1 MDPLRCFPL
10 AHHTGASPGARRWTV
25 DLVSGSARPRTAF
38 PPTQQET
45 PMAVLGIDLG
55 TSGCKTVLVSRDGR
69 ILATATAE
77 YPLSTP
83 KPLWSEQDPHDW
95 WRGLVSSVRSV
106 IAACSGETIEGIGIG
121 GQMHG
126 ATLLDAEDRVVRPA
140 ILWNDGRCQAEC
152 DLIHKRFP
160 GVVKETGNRALVG
173 FTAPKLL
180 WVQRHEAKLW
190 KRVRSVLL
198 PKDYLRFRLTG
209 EKVAEMSDG
218 AGMLLLDVAKRRW
231 SAKMLRICGIDE
243 SYLGRL
249 IEGSEIG
256 GTVTAAAA
264 AELGIPSGVPVVGG
278 AGDQAAG
285 AVGAG
290 CVSPGQT
297 TISLGTSGVVF
308 TTTKGYRPEKDG
320 RLHTFCHALP
330 RVWHQMGV
338 MLSAAGSLQWYR
350 DTCAPGVD
358 FTALCDAAGEAP
370 RGAEGLVFL
379 PYLTGER
386 TPLCDAR
393 ARGAFIGLTRRHTR
407 QYLTRAVLEGISLGL
422 AESLRLIRDAGT
434 TVKEATVTGGG
445 TRSDVWMQILA
456 DVCDTRI
463 VLREGADA
471 GPALGG
477 ARLALVGACG
487 VPLKTACAPGP
498 VVKSFAPER
507 KAVKEYAAIAGRFRT
522 LYPAISA
529 YCHSV

>member
-1 MDPLRCFPL
+1 M
-10 AHHTGASPGARRWTV
+10 S
-25 DLVSGSARPRTAF
+25 
-38 PPTQQET
+38 
-45 PMAVLGIDLG
+45 VLGIDLG
-55 TSGCKTVLVSRDGR
+55 TSGCKTVLVNRAGK
-69 ILATATAE
+69 ILAAATAE

-83 KPLWSEQDPHDW
+83 RPLWSEQDPAHW
-95 WRGLVSSVRSV
+95 WLGLVTSVRAV
-106 IAACSGETIEGIGIG
+106 LAKCPGETIEGIGIG

-126 ATLLDAEDRVVRPA
+126 ATLLDANDQVVRPA

-152 DLIHKRFP
+152 DLIHKKFP
-160 GVVKETGNRALVG
+160 GVIKETGNRALVG

-180 WVQRHEAKLW
+180 WVQKHEPTVW

-231 SAKMLRICGIDE
+231 SAKMLKVCNIDA
-243 SYLGRL
+243 SYLGCL
-249 IEGSEIG
+249 IEGTEIG
-256 GTVTAAAA
+256 GRITAAVA
-264 AELGIPSGVPVVGG
+264 AELGIPVGVPVVGG

-297 TISLGTSGVVF
+297 TIALGTSGVVF
-308 TTTKGYRPEKDG
+308 TTTKGYSPEKAG
-320 RLHTFCHALP
+320 RLHTFCHAIP
-330 RVWHQMGV
+330 KTWHQMGV

-358 FTALCDAAGEAP
+358 FGDLCAAAASAP
-370 RGAEGLVFL
+370 IGCQGLTFL

-386 TPLCDAR
+386 TPLCDAQ
-393 ARGAFIGLTRRHTR
+393 ARGAFIGLTRLHDRT
-407 QYLTRAVLEGISLGL
+407 YLTRAVLEGISLGL
-422 AESLRLIRDAGT
+422 AESLHLIRAAGT
-434 TVKEATVTGGG
+434 KVTEATVTGGG
-445 TRSDVWMQILA
+445 TRSDAWMQILA
-456 DVCDTRI
+456 DVCNVTI

-487 VPLKTACAPGP
+487 VPVKQACAPGP
-498 VVKSFAPER
+498 VVKTFVPDKR
-507 KAVKEYAAIAGRFRT
+507 AVKAYLPIAERFRA

-529 YCHSV
+529 YCHAV

>member
-1 MDPLRCFPL
+1 
-10 AHHTGASPGARRWTV
+10 
-25 DLVSGSARPRTAF
+25 
-38 PPTQQET
+38 
-45 PMAVLGIDLG
+45 MAVLGIDLG
-55 TSGCKTVLVSRDGR
+55 TSGCKTVLVARDGR
-69 ILATATAE
+69 ILAAATAE

-83 KPLWSEQDPHDW
+83 RPLWSEQDPHDW
-95 WRGLVSSVRSV
+95 WKGLVTSVRAV
-106 IAACSGETIEGIGIG
+106 VAKCPTETIEGIGIG

-126 ATLLDAEDRVVRPA
+126 ATLLDADDQVVRPA

-152 DLIHKRFP
+152 DLIHKKFP
-160 GVVKETGNRALVG
+160 GVIKETGNRALVG

-180 WVQRHEAKLW
+180 WVQRHEPKAW
-190 KRVRSVLL
+190 KRIRSVLL
-198 PKDYLRFRLTG
+198 PKDYLRLRLTG
-209 EKVAEMSDG
+209 EKVAEMSDA

-231 SAKMLRICGIDE
+231 SAKMLKVCNIDAG
-243 SYLGRL
+243 YLGRL
-249 IEGSEIG
+249 IEGTEVG
-256 GTVTAAAA
+256 GTVTTAAA
-264 AELGIPSGVPVVGG
+264 AELGIPAGVPVVGG

-290 CVSPGQT
+290 CVAPGQT

-308 TTTKGYRPEKDG
+308 TTTKGYSPEKDG

-330 RVWHQMGV
+330 NTWHQMGV

-358 FTALCDAAGEAP
+358 FGDLCAAAGGAP
-370 RGAEGLVFL
+370 LGAEGLTFL

-386 TPLCDAR
+386 TPLCDAQ
-393 ARGAFIGLTRRHTR
+393 ARGAFIGLTRMHT
-407 QYLTRAVLEGISLGL
+407 QSHLTRAVLEGISLGL
-422 AESLRLIRDAGT
+422 AESLRLIRAAGT

-456 DVCDTRI
+456 DVCDARI

-487 VPLKTACAPGP
+487 IPLKQACAPGP
-498 VVKSFAPER
+498 VVRTFIPDK
-507 KAVKEYAAIAGRFRT
+507 KAVKAYAKIAERFRA
-522 LYPAISA
+522 LYPAIRD
-529 YCHSV
+529 YCHAV